1 MSSFPRRILSRVA
14 LAAVAALTLVSPLRA
29 QGWIEPMPGR
39 VADWGVVKLRTEVH
53 VTVLDR
59 VAEIE
64 VEEWFENR
72 GGGIGEGDYVYPLPG
87 EVVFNNFSLYQGDEE
102 LRGETMDA
110 ERARAIYEEIVRRQR
125 DPALIELI
133 GHGMVRARVF
143 PFQPGETRRITMRYT
158 QVLER
163 AGDALVFRYAAGS
176 ATPGNVAGPRPVPMR
191 RGAPGRAPR
200 HVRRAADVRAG
211 GRGRH
216 PIPRPV
222 LADARA
228 RGAP

>member
-1 MSSFPRRILSRVA
+1 MLSFVRSLLSRAA
-14 LAAVAALTLVSPLRA
+14 LLAAAVAVFAGPVAA
-29 QGWIEPMPGR
+29 QGWIEPIPGR

-53 VTVLDR
+53 VRVLER

-72 GGGIGEGDYVYPLPG
+72 GGGLGEGDYVYPLPG
-87 EVVFNNFSLYQGDEE
+87 EAVFSNWSLYQGDEE

-133 GHGMVRARVF
+133 GHGMLRARVF

-158 QVLER
+158 QVLDR
-163 AGDALVFRYAAGS
+163 ARRARLPLCGRLGDAG
-176 ATPGNVAGPRPVPMR
+176 
-191 RGAPGRAPR
+191 
-200 HVRRAADVRAG
+200 
-211 GRGRH
+211 
-216 PIPRPV
+216 
-222 LADARA
+222 
-228 RGAP
+228 